1 MKSGIDFVPLEVHLD
16 TKWQL
21 IEAEFGL
28 TGFAVVVK
36 LLQRIY
42 GQEGYYCDYN
52 EEVALLFTR
61 ECGLGG
67 SVVSEIVA
75 AAVRRGIFDKEVFEK
90 YHVLTSRGI
99 QERYF
104 KAVDRRETTKVDR
117 RYLLVPIPKKLG
129 DVYISSENVDIYK
142 KNADISPL
150 TKLKETKENK
160 EKYKRESAAEKV
172 RKWNGSGEGS
182 FDTDEFFQDAL
193 KKGGK
198 K

>member
-1 MKSGIDFVPLEVHLD
+1 MKSGIDYLPLDVHLD
-16 TKWQL
+16 QKWQL

-42 GQEGYYCDYN
+42 GQEGYYCEYN
-52 EEVALLFTR
+52 EEVALLFSR

-67 SVVSEIVA
+67 NVVSEIVN

-104 KAVDRRETTKVDR
+104 EAVRRRKTIKVEK
-117 RYLLVPIPKKLG
+117 RYLLIPIPAYLC
-129 DVYISSENVDIYK
+129 DVCISSENVDIFQ
-142 KNADISPL
+142 KNDDISEQ
-150 TKLKETKENK
+150 TKVKETKVYK